1 MKSFFDFMSEIK
13 SSDLAL
19 AIGAP
24 IGAGPFCGFGSG
36 TISDNQLNVYPY
48 PTYTDDR
55 ANRVKDRVVA
65 HSFHQ
70 PNSQEG
76 KKINFGCISRDSQI
90 YINTDSVLQVP
101 IQGEATNFNEVFLF
115 AVHTKVNDPI
125 ENPVNF
131 VAYWNNSSVSFYRLH
146 KESQDVYYP
155 VTSGSRV
162 PLLSDHDVI
171 NDSKFTYEYLETTVR
186 SCCPSYDTGYQTNM
200 VLIGIYG
207 TGINAL
213 TSLEESFAIVPYN
226 SIWPAPLT
234 YNLTIHSAFMES
246 INKMESKLLGIN
258 QSVVEYMENELA
270 KIKEEV
276 AKQTAMA
283 LLPIGSIILWEGE
296 TIPDGWVEYTKA
308 QGKYIMGYKEGGIQV
323 SNKTVLGNVGD
334 MYNPSNPY
342 HLTLSPEDIPAHYH
356 GLGVVGG
363 KIGGNANTR
372 CQPSSYVYRNTT
384 INGNY
389 GGSNGLYKG
398 TALTSRNFSDA
409 ENFREETSTEV
420 KLANIPPTV
429 TLRYIQKIS

>member
-24 IGAGPFCGFGSG
+24 MGAGPFCGFGSAVINEG
-36 TISDNQLNVYPY
+36 QLNVYPY
-48 PTYTDDR
+48 PTYTNDR
-55 ANRVKDRVVA
+55 ANRIKDRVVA

-70 PNSQEG
+70 PNSTEG
-76 KKINFGCISRDSQI
+76 NKINFGCISRDSQI

-101 IQGEATNFNEVFLF
+101 IQGEKSTFNEVFLF
-115 AVHTKVNDPI
+115 AVHTKVEDPI

-131 VAYWNNSSVSFYRLH
+131 VAYWNNSSISFYRLH
-146 KESQDVYYP
+146 KESEDIYYP
-155 VTSGSRV
+155 LTSSSRTPV
-162 PLLSDHDVI
+162 LSDHDVI
-171 NDSKFTYEYLETTVR
+171 NDSKFTYEYLESAVR

-207 TGINAL
+207 TGINAITGL
-213 TSLEESFAIVPYN
+213 DESFAIVPYN
-226 SIWPAPLT
+226 SVWPTQIP
-234 YNLTIHSAFMES
+234 YNRTLHSAFMES
-246 INKMESKLLGIN
+246 IQSIESKLAGIN
-258 QSVVEYMENELA
+258 QTVVEYMENELA

-283 LLPIGSIILWEGE
+283 LLPVGSIILWEGE
-296 TIPDGWVEYTKA
+296 TIPNGWVEYTKA

-334 MYNPSNPY
+334 MYNPANPY
-342 HLTLSPEDIPAHYH
+342 HLILGPKDIPAHYH
-356 GLGVVGG
+356 GVGLVGG
-363 KIGGNANTR
+363 KIGDNAKTR
-372 CQPSSYVYRNTT
+372 CQPSSYTDRDTG
-384 INGNY
+384 INGPY
-389 GGSNGLYKG
+389 GGSVGLHEG

-409 ENFREETSTEV
+409 ENYQEEVSTEV

-429 TLRYIQKIS
+429 TLRYIQKVS